1 MECHSALV
9 FYCLS
14 PGVNPDDV
22 RFGQLVVLV
31 TGLTVALAVHVAA
44 LLAMSL

>member
-1 MECHSALV
+1 MECHSALG

-14 PGVNPDDV
+14 PRVNPDDV

-31 TGLTVALAVHVAA
+31 TGLAIALVVHVAT